1 MPPKSQ
7 PISAVI
13 GTFVAHKVPACYTI
27 GRTPQGIK
35 KSGCQIPRF
44 QRISTLHDT
53 ESRFLVPWG
62 VSCLCAKV
70 ALALLQ
76 MLRFEPHLGVLAQ
89 PNISRSSSTLFSFSA
104 CCSSV
109 NSGCTCS
116 KTGGAAAND
125 TSCSSSRMTSF
136 LFYGQQKA
144 AECNLDGSMTAFC
157 ILNEGT
163 G

>member
-27 GRTPQGIK
+27 GRTPQGIE

-53 ESRFLVPWG
+53 ESRFLAPWDT
-62 VSCLCAKV
+62 SCFWAIM
-70 ALALLQ
+70 ALILLQ
-76 MLRFEPHLGVLAQ
+76 ILQFEPHIGVLAQ

-125 TSCSSSRMTSF
+125 TSCNSSCMTF
-136 LFYGQQKA
+136 LIF
-144 AECNLDGSMTAFC
+144 SS
-157 ILNEGT
+157 
-163 G
+163 